1 MKGKEQ
7 QKIIN
12 YHTVWEWPD
21 LEVEGVG
28 TTEIFRQIGLP
39 SRRLRYGGELAALRL
54 VVVLVGL
61 SPRKLFA
68 P

>member
-1 MKGKEQ
+1 
-7 QKIIN
+7 
-12 YHTVWEWPD
+12 VWEWPD
-21 LEVEGVG
+21 LEVEGGG

-68 P
+68 PLCSLPKYSGEIFL

>member
-1 MKGKEQ
+1 M
-7 QKIIN
+7 
-12 YHTVWEWPD
+12 WEWPD
-21 LEVEGVG
+21 LEVEGGG